1 MTKDTNTIRFQPRSA
16 IPTHKKIMYDR
27 IAATLCL
34 KKEEIHR
41 IRLTS
46 SADRLDYFD
55 DTSTPTTNLTTTQI
69 YFNRVISTP

>member
-1 MTKDTNTIRFQPRSA
+1 
-16 IPTHKKIMYDR
+16 MYDR

-69 YFNRVISTP
+69 YLNRVISTP